1 MTSEN
6 DLDVREFYKSG
17 TQVWATEEARPDLF
31 SSDGTFLQQKW
42 VLGPKTASNRRHDPN
57 I

>member
-42 VLGPKTASNRRHDPN
+42 VLGPKTASNLRHDPN